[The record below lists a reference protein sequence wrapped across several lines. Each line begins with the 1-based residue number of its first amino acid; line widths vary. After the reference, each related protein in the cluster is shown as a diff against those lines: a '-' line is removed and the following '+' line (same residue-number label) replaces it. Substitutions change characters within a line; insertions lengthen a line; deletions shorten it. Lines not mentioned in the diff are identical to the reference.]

1 MNEKTAQVLMS
12 GDRSIRDAL
21 LVIDDTASGIV
32 LVVDEAGR
40 LRGTVTDGDARRAIL
55 RGVSLDEPIAS
66 IMNPAPI
73 TVGPGT
79 DGQEV
84 RRLLV
89 EMSLK
94 HVPVVDA
101 DGRVE
106 DLIHISQLLTVP
118 LAAPDIT
125 DREIEAVLDVLR
137 SRDLSLGPK
146 VSEFEAA
153 IAAYA
158 GRRYA
163 IAVNSG
169 TSGLHLVVRSL
180 GLGKGDEVITTP
192 FSFVASSNCLLFEH
206 VTPVFVDI
214 DPVSYNIDPDRIE
227 AAITPRTKAILA
239 VDVFGQPADYD
250 RIEEI
255 AARHGLKVIAD
266 CCESIGAEYRG
277 ERASKRGVA
286 GVFGFYPNK
295 QITTGEGGAIIT
307 DDPSIDELCRSMR
320 NQGRSIHGGWL
331 SHERLG
337 YNYRLPD
344 VNCAIGIVQLERI
357 ESILERRARVAA
369 TYDRLLAGVEEVQTP
384 RILPSVTRMSWFV
397 YVVKLSQAFSRAD
410 RDALSHEMRR
420 RGVAVNQYFQPIHL
434 QSFYAAQFGFKPGDF
449 PITENVADR
458 TIALPFYNDLTE
470 DNARTVVEHLKAGL
484 SMTAAAG

>member
-137 SRDLSLGPK
+137 SRDLSLDAMPSPSTAARRVCTSSFDHLDWARVTK
-146 VSEFEAA
+146 SSPRPSVLWHRA
-153 IAAYA
+153 IACC
-158 GRRYA
+158 
-163 IAVNSG
+163 
-169 TSGLHLVVRSL
+169 
-180 GLGKGDEVITTP
+180 
-192 FSFVASSNCLLFEH
+192 SS
-206 VTPVFVDI
+206 T
-214 DPVSYNIDPDRIE
+214 
-227 AAITPRTKAILA
+227 
-239 VDVFGQPADYD
+239 
-250 RIEEI
+250 
-255 AARHGLKVIAD
+255 
-266 CCESIGAEYRG
+266 
-277 ERASKRGVA
+277 
-286 GVFGFYPNK
+286 
-295 QITTGEGGAIIT
+295 
-307 DDPSIDELCRSMR
+307 
-320 NQGRSIHGGWL
+320 
-331 SHERLG
+331 
-337 YNYRLPD
+337 
-344 VNCAIGIVQLERI
+344 
-357 ESILERRARVAA
+357 
-369 TYDRLLAGVEEVQTP
+369 
-384 RILPSVTRMSWFV
+384 
-397 YVVKLSQAFSRAD
+397 
-410 RDALSHEMRR
+410 
-420 RGVAVNQYFQPIHL
+420 
-434 QSFYAAQFGFKPGDF
+434 
-449 PITENVADR
+449 
-458 TIALPFYNDLTE
+458 
-470 DNARTVVEHLKAGL
+470 
-484 SMTAAAG
+484 